1 MSATHPHYLD
11 SASHW
16 FGRRFADL
24 DHSTRRALSHA
35 AERRAIA
42 TAPATQQDVASFGE
56 RMADRVAR
64 FGGSWAFI
72 GLFALFQP
80 QSTVWVLIMAF
91 GLLALAD
98 GVVSLLS
105 VFRKDVA
112 LPNWLLLLYAAASIG
127 FGLLAIFQ
135 AQMVATVLVWLLA
148 IWLVVA
154 GIARIVFAVQMR
166 RLVEGNWL
174 LALSGI
180 LALLLGLLFIARPNA
195 PTKPDADHSAPSTPA
210 TSAMPAD
217 GELTRF
223 SIGSRNTSTA
233 APGLTSSM
241 ICKIESAVR
250 SPCPSTPSSDI
261 TTTSAGN
268 SDNTA

>member
-1 MSATHPHYLD
+1 MSRAWGVFLLYGL
-11 SASHW
+11 
-16 FGRRFADL
+16 FA
-24 DHSTRRALSHA
+24 
-35 AERRAIA
+35 IG
-42 TAPATQQDVASFGE
+42 F
-56 RMADRVAR
+56 
-64 FGGSWAFI
+64 

-180 LALLLGLLFIARPNA
+180 LALLLGLLFIARPNIGV
-195 PTKPDADHSAPSTPA
+195 A
-210 TSAMPAD
+210 TLAVWL
-217 GELTRF
+217 G
-223 SIGSRNTSTA
+223 IGALLYGALQVALAFYMRRRLA
-233 APGLTSSM
+233 A
-241 ICKIESAVR
+241 
-250 SPCPSTPSSDI
+250 
-261 TTTSAGN
+261 
-268 SDNTA
+268 